1 MEKGNEILSEGDKN
15 KDNNGEYKPLTEQN
29 LLSEDDPK
37 RIISDL
43 TNKIFLLEK
52 MNNELKAKNENLIK
66 NNIKNESKLNI
77 KQSLIG
83 MKCF

>member
-15 KDNNGEYKPLTEQN
+15 KDNNEEYKPLTEQN

-52 MNNELKAKNENLIK
+52 MNI
-66 NNIKNESKLNI
+66 
-77 KQSLIG
+77 
-83 MKCF
+83 